1 MMLIA
6 EAHEYANAHGMWHGA
21 MFTTTQGYANAIESG
36 RCGDWD
42 YMRE

>member
-1 MMLIA
+1 MLIA
-6 EAHEYANAHGMWHGA
+6 EAREYANAHGMWYGA
-21 MFTTTQGYANAIESG
+21 FTTTQGYANAIESR